1 MDKTPTTR
9 LFIGSLPYKFNEGQL
24 LSLFAP
30 FGRIISI
37 QIVHNQWGKSRGMG
51 FVEFD
56 SLESA
61 VDAKVK
67 MHNRLVED
75 RTIIVDYAEPD
86 PFKTPEG
93 IARHEEALNR
103 HPQRRQKFN
112 HQPPSQSGDRND
124 RPALARA
131 FNNDSRPVSGKKF
144 GSRKP
149 GLKKFGS
156 PTLSPSNFEHKRQS
170 VYDSRTHHSRVGA
183 KFAKKTRG
191 K

>member
-9 LFIGSLPYKFNEGQL
+9 LFVGSLPYKFNEGQL
-24 LSLFAP
+24 LSLFVP

-61 VDAKVK
+61 IDAKVK

-93 IARHEEALNR
+93 MARHEEALNR
-103 HPQRRQKFN
+103 HPQRRQKYN
-112 HQPPSQSGDRND
+112 HQSAPTSSDSHPDRSG
-124 RPALARA
+124 RPARQ
-131 FNNDSRPVSGKKF
+131 DKK
-144 GSRKP
+144 P
-149 GLKKFGS
+149 KKFGS
-156 PTLSPSNFEHKRQS
+156 PTFSPSNFEHKRQS

-183 KFAKKTRG
+183 KFAKRTRG